1 MTREIEIPHDPV
13 GDDDHETAYVSVSDP
28 AAALLDRIKAG
39 ERIESGSV
47 PPGPSEELMKAG
59 LIETH
64 ALVWETRVCYVP
76 AGLDPRRE
84 AVGRLLSDW
93 LDDNRLVGVRDEFI
107 DELLAVLS

>member
-1 MTREIEIPHDPV
+1 MTREIEITHEPV
-13 GDDDHETAYVSVSDP
+13 GDDDHEKAYISVSDQ
-28 AAALLDRIKAG
+28 AAELLDRIKAG

-84 AVGRLLSDW
+84 AIAEVFRHYTW
-93 LDDNRLVGVRDEFI
+93 DESETEKAI
-107 DELLAVLS
+107 DEIVATLS

>member
-1 MTREIEIPHDPV
+1 MTNDAQE
-13 GDDDHETAYVSVSDP
+13 
-28 AAALLDRIKAG
+28 LLDRIKAG
-39 ERIESGSV
+39 ERLQVTDFHEGSDNALAAN
-47 PPGPSEELMKAG
+47 ELMKAG

-84 AVGRLLSDW
+84 ALETVLEDW
-93 LDDNRLVGVRDEFI
+93 LDDNRLVGARDEFI